1 MYGYLRL
8 DTKSAPVEI
17 RRYYRQ
23 EYCTLC
29 HSLWNF
35 YGYKPRFLL
44 SYDVTF
50 MAALLDLNP
59 TISFYER
66 LPICYFKQKIDI
78 DIEKWKKLSAIS
90 VLLAAEKL
98 RDNIYDENSIIS
110 RIIIFIFHRS
120 VKRAEKD
127 YPELSAYLR
136 AGFRKMSDIE
146 KQKGTVYD
154 LATAFAEIM
163 VGSKTILYGE
173 SEFEDAV
180 LRHVAE
186 WIYFIDAIDDLD
198 KDIKEGSYNPFLQIA
213 SSHEDLIVNHFDY
226 VTDFIVNQRER
237 LVPHMDR
244 LDMGTQ
250 RGMVLINVLNYSM
263 PMVTRKI
270 LLGEKAF
277 KLDNPYVKYIEGK
290 GGIVFA

>member
-35 YGYKPRFLL
+35 YGIKPRFLL
-44 SYDVTF
+44 SYDVTL
-50 MAALLDLNP
+50 MAVLLDLNP
-59 TISFYER
+59 QITFYER
-66 LPICYFKQKIDI
+66 LPICYFKQKIDV
-78 DIEKWKKLSAIS
+78 DIEKWKRLSAIS
-90 VLLAAEKL
+90 VLLATEKL
-98 RDNIYDENSIIS
+98 RDNIYDENSMIS
-110 RIIIFIFHRS
+110 RIFISIFHRS
-120 VKRAEKD
+120 EKRAKKD
-127 YPELSAYLR
+127 YPKLSSYLR
-136 AGFRKMSDIE
+136 KGFRKMNTIE
-146 KQKGTVYD
+146 KKNGTVND
-154 LATAFAEIM
+154 LASEFANIL
-163 VGSKTILYGE
+163 VGSKILLYGK

-198 KDIKEGSYNPFLQIA
+198 KDVKEGSYNPFLQIA
-213 SSHEDLIVNHFDY
+213 SSRDDLIVNHFDY
-226 VTDFIVNQRER
+226 VSEFIINQRKR
-237 LVPHMDR
+237 LVPHIGH

-250 RGMVLINVLNYSM
+250 RGMVIINILNYSI

-277 KLDNPYVKYIEGK
+277 SHDNPYVKYIEGK

>member
-1 MYGYLRL
+1 MGH
-8 DTKSAPVEI
+8 D
-17 RRYYRQ
+17 
-23 EYCTLC
+23 
-29 HSLWNF
+29 
-35 YGYKPRFLL
+35 
-44 SYDVTF
+44 
-50 MAALLDLNP
+50 
-59 TISFYER
+59 
-66 LPICYFKQKIDI
+66 
-78 DIEKWKKLSAIS
+78 S
-90 VLLAAEKL
+90 V
-98 RDNIYDENSIIS
+98 
-110 RIIIFIFHRS
+110 
-120 VKRAEKD
+120 
-127 YPELSAYLR
+127 
-136 AGFRKMSDIE
+136 
-146 KQKGTVYD
+146 
-154 LATAFAEIM
+154 
-163 VGSKTILYGE
+163 
-173 SEFEDAV
+173 
-180 LRHVAE
+180 
-186 WIYFIDAIDDLD
+186 YFI